1 MAIRFTIAKRGLLP
15 NERVKPETGASADGQ
30 DAQVNGEQLSAEE
43 QEALVN
49 ELQLKSLRPRL
60 EHRETVD
67 AVEFQ
72 SDEFRLPSMLTKG
85 ELLSALD
92 VLTRVMVHEMKM
104 GNAVK
109 LPGLGTFRLSLKG
122 EIEVKQG
129 NYHGKDVH
137 VDGLLFEP
145 DRKLLDEVCDI
156 EVDQVP
162 VGNMF
167 RTEDTEVEQRLAAL
181 FAEQETITNQDVF
194 YAFELKLTRRRITT
208 LLSRLVREGKLI
220 REGRGSQTRYR
231 QAKA

>member
-15 NERVKPETGASADGQ
+15 NERVKPETGASADRQ

-60 EHRETVD
+60 EHRVTVD

-72 SDEFRLPSMLTKG
+72 ADEFRLPSMLTKG

-167 RTEDTEVEQRLAAL
+167 RTEDTEVEQRLEAL
-181 FAEQETITNQDVF
+181 FSQQETITNQDVY
-194 YAFELKLTRRRITT
+194 YAFDLLLTRRRVTT

-220 REGRGSQTRYR
+220 REGRGGQTRYR

>member
-1 MAIRFTIAKRGLLP
+1 M
-15 NERVKPETGASADGQ
+15 
-30 DAQVNGEQLSAEE
+30 
-43 QEALVN
+43 N

-60 EHRETVD
+60 EHRVTVD

-72 SDEFRLPSMLTKG
+72 ADEFRLPSMLTKG

-145 DRKLLDEVCDI
+145 DHDLLAKVRDI

-167 RTEDTEVEQRLAAL
+167 RTEDTEVEQRLEAL
-181 FAEQETITNQDVF
+181 FSQQETITNQDVY
-194 YAFELKLTRRRITT
+194 YAFDLLLTRRRVTT

-220 REGRGSQTRYR
+220 REGRGGQTRYR
-231 QAKA
+231 QVKA

>member
-15 NERVKPETGASADGQ
+15 NERVKPETGASADRQ

-60 EHRETVD
+60 EHRVTVD

-72 SDEFRLPSMLTKG
+72 ADEFRLPSMLTKG

-145 DRKLLDEVCDI
+145 DHDLLAKVRDI

-167 RTEDTEVEQRLAAL
+167 RTEDTEVEQRLEAL
-181 FAEQETITNQDVF
+181 FSQQETITNQDVY
-194 YAFELKLTRRRITT
+194 YAFDLLLTRRRVTT

-220 REGRGSQTRYR
+220 REGRGGQTRYR
-231 QAKA
+231 QVKA

>member
-15 NERVKPETGASADGQ
+15 NERVKPETGASDDRQ

-60 EHRETVD
+60 EHRVTVD

-72 SDEFRLPSMLTKG
+72 ADEFRLPSMLTKG

-129 NYHGKDVH
+129 NYHGKNVH

-145 DRKLLDEVCDI
+145 DHDLLAKVRDI

-167 RTEDTEVEQRLAAL
+167 RTEDTEVEQRLEAL
-181 FAEQETITNQDVF
+181 FSQQETITNQDVF
-194 YAFELKLTRRRITT
+194 YAFELQLTRRRITT

-220 REGRGSQTRYR
+220 REGRGGQTRYR
-231 QAKA
+231 QVKA

>member
-1 MAIRFTIAKRGLLP
+1 M
-15 NERVKPETGASADGQ
+15 
-30 DAQVNGEQLSAEE
+30 
-43 QEALVN
+43 N

-60 EHRETVD
+60 EHRVTVD

-72 SDEFRLPSMLTKG
+72 ADEFRLPSMLTKG

-167 RTEDTEVEQRLAAL
+167 RTEDTEVEQRLEAL
-181 FAEQETITNQDVF
+181 FSQQETITNQDVY
-194 YAFELKLTRRRITT
+194 YAFDLLLTRRRVTT

-220 REGRGSQTRYR
+220 REGRGGQTRYR

>member
-15 NERVKPETGASADGQ
+15 NERVEPATGASADGQ

-60 EHRETVD
+60 EHRVTVD

-72 SDEFRLPSMLTKG
+72 ADEFRLPSMLTKG

-145 DRKLLDEVCDI
+145 DHDLLAKVRDI

-167 RTEDTEVEQRLAAL
+167 RTEDTEVEQRLEAL
-181 FAEQETITNQDVF
+181 FSQQETITNQDVY
-194 YAFELKLTRRRITT
+194 YAFDLQLTRRRVTT

-220 REGRGSQTRYR
+220 REGRGGQTRYR
-231 QAKA
+231 QVKA

>member
-15 NERVKPETGASADGQ
+15 NERVKPETGASADRQ

-60 EHRETVD
+60 EHRKTVD

-72 SDEFRLPSMLTKG
+72 ADEFRLPSMLTKG

-129 NYHGKDVH
+129 NYHGKNVH

-145 DRKLLDEVCDI
+145 DHDLLAKVRDI

-167 RTEDTEVEQRLAAL
+167 RTEDTEVEQRLEAL
-181 FAEQETITNQDVF
+181 FSQQETITNQDVY
-194 YAFELKLTRRRITT
+194 YAFDLLLTRRRVTT

-220 REGRGSQTRYR
+220 REGRGGQTRYR
-231 QAKA
+231 QVKA

>member
-15 NERVKPETGASADGQ
+15 NERVEPETGASADRQ

-60 EHRETVD
+60 EHRVTVD

-72 SDEFRLPSMLTKG
+72 ADEFRLPSMLTKG

-145 DRKLLDEVCDI
+145 DHDLLAKVRDI

-167 RTEDTEVEQRLAAL
+167 RTEDTEVEQRLEAL
-181 FAEQETITNQDVF
+181 FSQQETITNQDVF
-194 YAFELKLTRRRITT
+194 YAFDLQLTRRRITT

-220 REGRGSQTRYR
+220 RLGRGGQTRYR
-231 QAKA
+231 QVKA

>member
-15 NERVKPETGASADGQ
+15 NERVEPATSAG
-30 DAQVNGEQLSAEE
+30 AEE

-60 EHRETVD
+60 EHRVTVD

-72 SDEFRLPSMLTKG
+72 ADEFRLPSMLTKG

-145 DRKLLDEVCDI
+145 DHDLLAKVRDI

-167 RTEDTEVEQRLAAL
+167 RTEDTEVEQRLEVL
-181 FAEQETITNQDVF
+181 FSQQETITNQDVY
-194 YAFELKLTRRRITT
+194 YAFDLQLTRRRVTT

-220 REGRGSQTRYR
+220 REGRGGQTRYR
-231 QAKA
+231 QVKA

>member
-15 NERVKPETGASADGQ
+15 NERVEPATSAG
-30 DAQVNGEQLSAEE
+30 AEE

-60 EHRETVD
+60 EHRKTVD

-72 SDEFRLPSMLTKG
+72 SDEFRLPTLMQKG
-85 ELLSALD
+85 ELMSALD
-92 VLTRVMVHEMKM
+92 VLTRVMVHEMKL

-167 RTEDTEVEQRLAAL
+167 RTEDTEVEQRLEAL
-181 FAEQETITNQDVF
+181 FSQQETITNQDVY
-194 YAFELKLTRRRITT
+194 YAFDLLLTRRRVTM

-220 REGRGSQTRYR
+220 REGHGGQTRYR
-231 QAKA
+231 QVKA

>member
-15 NERVKPETGASADGQ
+15 NERVKPETGASADRQ

-60 EHRETVD
+60 EHRVTVD

-72 SDEFRLPSMLTKG
+72 ADEFRLPSMLTKG

-145 DRKLLDEVCDI
+145 DHDLLAKVRDI

-167 RTEDTEVEQRLAAL
+167 RTEDTEVEQRLEVL
-181 FAEQETITNQDVF
+181 FSQQETITNQDVY
-194 YAFELKLTRRRITT
+194 YAFDLLLTRRRVTT

-220 REGRGSQTRYR
+220 REGRGGQTRYR
-231 QAKA
+231 QVKA

>member
-15 NERVKPETGASADGQ
+15 NERVKPETGASADRQ

-60 EHRETVD
+60 EHRVTVD

-72 SDEFRLPSMLTKG
+72 ADEFRLPSMLTKG

-129 NYHGKDVH
+129 NYHGKNVH

-145 DRKLLDEVCDI
+145 DHDLLAKVRDI

-167 RTEDTEVEQRLAAL
+167 RTEDTEVEQRLEAL
-181 FAEQETITNQDVF
+181 FSQQETITNQDVY
-194 YAFELKLTRRRITT
+194 YAFDLQLTRRRITT

-220 REGRGSQTRYR
+220 REGRGGQTRYR
-231 QAKA
+231 QVKA